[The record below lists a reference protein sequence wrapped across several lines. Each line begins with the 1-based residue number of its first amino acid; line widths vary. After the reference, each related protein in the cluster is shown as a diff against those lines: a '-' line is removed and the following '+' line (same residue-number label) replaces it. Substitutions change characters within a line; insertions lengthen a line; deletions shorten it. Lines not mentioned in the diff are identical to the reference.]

1 MTRRLAA
8 WAGVAVSAVF
18 VWLALRDVDFDQ
30 AWRAL
35 RGASYWLL
43 APTLVALAAG
53 NAIRAV
59 RWQALFER
67 ERRPPLVPVTH
78 AMLIGLLFN
87 SILPARAGEAA
98 RVVAL
103 WREARVSRVESLAT
117 TVAERV
123 YDVLALLVLLF
134 VAVPFLPSVSWLG
147 TAAVAAAVLVAGI
160 AATVVVLLRYRERP
174 VAWAL
179 GRFVGEERAR
189 GLADSLVRGLSS
201 FRHPGTA
208 VRAFVLTVTSWL
220 VFALSSYLLL
230 VGFGFGFGVGFGAGL
245 LTTIATALVLV
256 IPAAPGGVG
265 QFETAAIVA
274 LSAFGVDRSHAL
286 SYGIVLHVVNLVP
299 VVLAGYVALRRHAR
313 AVGRLRAQEIAEPP
327 PNGV

>member
-8 WAGVAVSAVF
+8 WLGVAVSAVF
-18 VWLALRDVDFDQ
+18 VWLALRNVDFDQ

-35 RGASYWLL
+35 REASYWPLL
-43 APTLVALAAG
+43 PALVALAVG
-53 NAIRAV
+53 NVIRAV
-59 RWQALFER
+59 RWQALFEQ
-67 ERRPPLVPVTH
+67 ERRPPLEPVAH

-117 TVAERV
+117 AIAERV

-179 GRFVGEERAR
+179 QRVVGEERAR
-189 GLADSLVRGLSS
+189 HQADSLVRGLSS

-208 VRAFVLTVTSWL
+208 VRAFVLTVASWL

-230 VGFGFGFGVGFGAGL
+230 LGFDFGVGFGAGL

-286 SYGIVLHVVNLVP
+286 SYGIVLHLVNLVP
-299 VVLAGYVALRRHAR
+299 LVLAGYVALQRHSR
-313 AVGRLRAQEIAEPP
+313 AVRRLRAQEIAEPP
-327 PNGV
+327 PNGA

>member
-1 MTRRLAA
+1 MKRAA
-8 WAGVAVSAVF
+8 TWLGVLVSAVF
-18 VWLALRDVDFDQ
+18 VWLALRNVDFEQ

-35 RGASYWLL
+35 REASYWPL
-43 APTLVALAAG
+43 APALVALAAG
-53 NAIRAV
+53 NAIRAL
-59 RWQALFER
+59 RWQALFEQ

-117 TVAERV
+117 AIAERV

-160 AATVVVLLRYRERP
+160 VATVVVLLRYRERP

-179 GRFVGEERAR
+179 GRVVGEERAR
-189 GLADSLVRGLSS
+189 RLADSLVRGLSS

-208 VRAFVLTVTSWL
+208 LRAFVLTTASWL

-230 VGFGFGFGVGFGAGL
+230 LGFDFGVGFEAGL

-286 SYGIVLHVVNLVP
+286 SYGIVLHALNVLP
-299 VVLAGYVALRRHAR
+299 VILAGYVALQRHAR
-313 AVGRLRAQEIAEPP
+313 AVRRLRAQEIAEPP
-327 PNGV
+327 PNGA